1 MTEEQQKGG
10 PAADLAPCWS
20 CHGSVDQRASFCH
33 GCGTIQP
40 PRPVDHF
47 SRLGLSQSFD
57 LDTDQVERN
66 YFSFQ
71 RHFHPDRFATR
82 PAREKQLSLQHAT
95 DLNEAYGILM
105 APLSRAESLLAL
117 KGAPLEDEGAA
128 NRDPE
133 LLMEAME
140 AREALAGA
148 ANSEDVEAID
158 AQSRRACDG
167 CIEKISQAFADD
179 DLEAAQRHCLR
190 LRFLAKLGEE
200 IRRRKGELARA

>member
-1 MTEEQQKGG
+1 MTEEQQTSGQ
-10 PAADLAPCWS
+10 AALAPCWS
-20 CHGSVDQRASFCH
+20 CHGSVDQRAAFCH

-47 SRLGLSQSFD
+47 SRLGLAQSFD

-95 DLNEAYGILM
+95 DLNEAYGVLM

-117 KGAPLEDEGAA
+117 KGAALEDEGAA

-133 LLMEAME
+133 LLMEAMT

-148 ANSEDVEAID
+148 SSQGDVEAVE
-158 AQSRRACDG
+158 AESQEASAG
-167 CIEKISQAFADD
+167 CIEKISRAFAED

-190 LRFLAKLGEE
+190 LRFLVKLGEE